1 MKILNYNFKQKTA
14 DPANDKRFEIDI
26 SKPKHNLHE
35 ISLLKVE
42 NLKQIP
48 IAVKLQV
55 SVFPTKGVVKTETSK
70 RFVVEN

>member
-1 MKILNYNFKQKTA
+1 MVQTETSKQFAVKILNYNFKQKIV

-42 NLKQIP
+42 NLKQIN

-55 SVFPTKGVVKTETSK
+55 SVLKFKILIK
-70 RFVVEN
+70 